1 MKKFLTKITQVI
13 PLGLS
18 VMTLSAQ
25 EVPAVKPWTVMLDW
39 QNQSQQDV
47 TDSPIAGSY
56 GRSRSGFEAI
66 YKTDDSVIDFEY
78 YKYSNDFSGA
88 LASSDR
94 KFGNTTDL
102 MISGYKQWNWNE
114 KYAVQLIYALESA
127 HEDSLSLSDGFRWGL
142 GGAAR
147 WRPEAETDLS
157 IGLLLQDRFENSL
170 LVIPYL
176 KLIWSPY
183 DYIEVELRVNGLQNG
198 LILRGFLTENKSTT
212 VDCTFAYETLG
223 FQLADVAYGSR
234 AVAIG
239 EAVARIGVTQFLES
253 TGTWFVR
260 GAVEWTPFSRYT
272 YKHDGET
279 QAIFQTSKRLG
290 VAARVGARF

>member
-1 MKKFLTKITQVI
+1 MQKFLTKTAKVLFLSSAAIT
-13 PLGLS
+13 LG
-18 VMTLSAQ
+18 AQ
-25 EVPAVKPWTVMLDW
+25 EVPAVKPWIVMLDW
-39 QNQSQQDV
+39 QNQSKQSV
-47 TDSPIAGSY
+47 SDSTIEGSY

-94 KFGNTTDL
+94 QFGKTSDL
-102 MISGYKQWNWNE
+102 MITGYKQWNWNE

-127 HEDSLSLSDGFRWGL
+127 QEDSLSLSDGFRWGL

-147 WRPEAETDLS
+147 WRPEAETDIS
-157 IGLLLQDRFENSL
+157 IGLLLEDRFENSL
-170 LVIPYL
+170 LVIPYI
-176 KLIWSPY
+176 KLIWSPCRY
-183 DYIEVELRVNGLQNG
+183 AEVEFRVNGLQNG
-198 LILRGFLTENKSTT
+198 LIVRSFLTENKSTT
-212 VDCTFAYETLG
+212 LDFTFAYETLG
-223 FQLADVAYGSR
+223 FQLTDVAYGSR

-239 EAVARIGVTQFLES
+239 EAVARVGVTQFLES
-253 TGTWFVR
+253 SGTWFVR

-279 QAIFQTSKRLG
+279 QAVFQTSSRVGL
-290 VAARVGARF
+290 AARVGARF

>member
-1 MKKFLTKITQVI
+1 MLTKIRQLAI
-13 PLGLS
+13 ICALSSPLI
-18 VMTLSAQ
+18 AA
-25 EVPAVKPWTVMLDW
+25 EVTPAKPWIVMLDW
-39 QNQSQQDV
+39 QSKSKEEV
-47 TDSPIAGSY
+47 SDSSFAGSS

-94 KFGNTTDL
+94 QFGKTSDL
-102 MISGYKQWNWNE
+102 MITGYKQWNWNE

-127 HEDSLSLSDGFRWGL
+127 QEDSLSLTDGFRWGL

-157 IGLLLQDRFENSL
+157 IGLLLEDRFENSL
-170 LVIPYL
+170 LIIPYI
-176 KLIWSPY
+176 KLIWSPCRY
-183 DYIEVELRVNGLQNG
+183 AEVEFRVNGLQNG
-198 LILRGFLTENKSTT
+198 LIVRSFLTENKSTT
-212 VDCTFAYETLG
+212 LDFTFAYETLG
-223 FQLADVAYGSR
+223 FQLTDVAYGSR

-253 TGTWFVR
+253 SGTWFVR
-260 GAVEWTPFSRYT
+260 GAVEWTPFSRDT

-279 QAIFQTSKRLG
+279 QAVFQTSSRVGL
-290 VAARVGARF
+290 AARVGARF

>member
-1 MKKFLTKITQVI
+1 MLTKIRQLAI
-13 PLGLS
+13 ICALSSPLI
-18 VMTLSAQ
+18 AA
-25 EVPAVKPWTVMLDW
+25 EVTPAKPWIVMLDW
-39 QNQSQQDV
+39 QSQSKEEV
-47 TDSPIAGSY
+47 SDSSISGSS

-94 KFGNTTDL
+94 QFGKTSDL
-102 MISGYKQWNWNE
+102 MITGYKQWNWNE

-127 HEDSLSLSDGFRWGL
+127 QEDSLSLTDGFRWGL

-157 IGLLLQDRFENSL
+157 IGLLLEDRFENSL
-170 LVIPYL
+170 LIIPYI
-176 KLIWSPY
+176 KLIWSPCRY
-183 DYIEVELRVNGLQNG
+183 AEVEFRVNGLQNG
-198 LILRGFLTENKSTT
+198 LIVRSFLTENKSTT
-212 VDCTFAYETLG
+212 LDFTFAYETLG
-223 FQLADVAYGSR
+223 FQLTDVAYGSR

-253 TGTWFVR
+253 SGTWFVR

-279 QAIFQTSKRLG
+279 QAVFQTSSRVGL
-290 VAARVGARF
+290 AARVGARF

>member
-1 MKKFLTKITQVI
+1 MEKFLTKTAKLLILSSVVIT
-13 PLGLS
+13 LG
-18 VMTLSAQ
+18 AQ
-25 EVPAVKPWTVMLDW
+25 EVPAVKPWIVMLDW
-39 QNQSQQDV
+39 QSQSKEEV
-47 TDSPIAGSY
+47 SDSSIAGSSS
-56 GRSRSGFEAI
+56 RSRSGFEAI

-88 LASSDR
+88 LASSNR
-94 KFGNTTDL
+94 QFGKTSDL
-102 MISGYKQWNWNE
+102 MITGYKQWNWNE

-127 HEDSLSLSDGFRWGL
+127 QEDSLSLTDGFRWGL

-157 IGLLLQDRFENSL
+157 IGLLLEDRFENSL
-170 LVIPYL
+170 LIIPYI
-176 KLIWSPY
+176 KLIWSPCRY
-183 DYIEVELRVNGLQNG
+183 AEVEFRVNGLQNG
-198 LILRGFLTENKSTT
+198 LIVRSFLTENKSTT
-212 VDCTFAYETLG
+212 LDFTFAYETLG
-223 FQLADVAYGSR
+223 FQLTDVAYGRR

-253 TGTWFVR
+253 SGTWFVR

-279 QAIFQTSKRLG
+279 QAVFQTSSRVGL
-290 VAARVGARF
+290 AARVGARF

>member
-1 MKKFLTKITQVI
+1 MLTKKRQLAII
-13 PLGLS
+13 CALSSPLI
-18 VMTLSAQ
+18 AA
-25 EVPAVKPWTVMLDW
+25 EVTPAKPWIVMLDW
-39 QNQSQQDV
+39 QSQSKEEV
-47 TDSPIAGSY
+47 SDSSIAGSS

-94 KFGNTTDL
+94 QFGKTSDL
-102 MISGYKQWNWNE
+102 MITGYKQWNWNE

-127 HEDSLSLSDGFRWGL
+127 QEDSLSLTDGFRWGL

-157 IGLLLQDRFENSL
+157 IGLLLEDRFENSL
-170 LVIPYL
+170 LIIPYI
-176 KLIWSPY
+176 KLIWSPCRY
-183 DYIEVELRVNGLQNG
+183 AEVEFRVNGLQNG
-198 LILRGFLTENKSTT
+198 LIVRSFLTENKSTT
-212 VDCTFAYETLG
+212 LDFTFAYETLG
-223 FQLADVAYGSR
+223 FQLTDVAYGSR

-253 TGTWFVR
+253 SGTWFVR

-279 QAIFQTSKRLG
+279 QAVFQTSSRVGL
-290 VAARVGARF
+290 AARVGARF